1 MSSLVSLCIQN
12 LETQGWTVLKGN
24 LSPQLTRHLAR
35 GFPEHN
41 PSQLT
46 LVRQAFDGMPLRIIT
61 GLIGEVV
68 LSMIRSGAAPDWH
81 RGRNDTIAS
90 GAPSQFIPGFDL
102 ATTIDSSP
110 CILEVIPGSGRLSAN
125 DPNPSQISARVEVG
139 PCDLAIL
146 DSRLIRRWSL
156 ETGKKVFW
164 FSVIRPWLTPL
175 DNFEREVR
183 SNTPP
188 RALRF
193 FGLPW
198 QPARDVGQWIFNT
211 HNKRSTDARSG
222 S

>member
-1 MSSLVSLCIQN
+1 
-12 LETQGWTVLKGN
+12 VLKGN

-41 PSQLT
+41 PSKLT
-46 LVRQAFDGMPLRIIT
+46 LVRQAFDGMPLRIVT

-68 LSMIRSGAAPDWH
+68 LSMIRSGATPDWH

-102 ATTIDSSP
+102 AATIDTSS
-110 CILEVIPGSGRLSAN
+110 CILEVIPGSGRLSVS
-125 DPNPSQISARVEVG
+125 DPNPKQISTPVELD

-146 DSRLIRRWSL
+146 DSRLLRRWSA
-156 ETGKKVFW
+156 ESGKQVFW

-175 DNFEREVR
+175 DDFEPEIR

-198 QPARDVGQWIFNT
+198 QPAREVGQWIFT
-211 HNKRSTDARSG
+211 SHTKRSTDAGSG